1 MALNLALELPSDV
14 FQVIKAGESKE
25 LLQLSVKKEAWDGD
39 RKLDSFLT
47 LDTNLTSVR
56 IPLLAFDGKL
66 QPVRIHF
73 HDSNCFTQPK
83 MFPTAVSNSIFF
95 AVLCV

>member
-1 MALNLALELPSDV
+1 MDV
-14 FQVIKAGESKE
+14 SQVIKAGESKE

-39 RKLDSFLT
+39 KKLDSFLT

-66 QPVRIHF
+66 QPVGIHF
-73 HDSNCFTQPK
+73 RDQQHIE
-83 MFPTAVSNSIFF
+83 MFPTSSF
-95 AVLCV
+95 